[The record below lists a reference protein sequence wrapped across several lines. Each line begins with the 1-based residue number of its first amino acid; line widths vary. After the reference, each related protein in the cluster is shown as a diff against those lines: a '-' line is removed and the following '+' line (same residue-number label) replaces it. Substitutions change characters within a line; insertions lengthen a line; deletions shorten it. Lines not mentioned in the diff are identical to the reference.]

1 MPKNR
6 PLEGIQ
12 QPRAISNM
20 EVRAVEGNSNQL
32 ELSFSSEFAV
42 SRWYGNEIL
51 LHEESAVDMNRLT
64 NVGTVLFAHGR
75 DVRHGKMPV
84 ARIDSA
90 WVDASQK
97 KCRALIT
104 FDEDEES
111 QKVKTKVLSGSI
123 KGVSFGY
130 SVSSWEEVAAGKM
143 SANGRFMGPAY
154 VALKWEPYEIS
165 IEPTPADP
173 SVGVGRGFEE
183 NENQEDDESMRRN
196 FRGPMLAPDTGA
208 GGGERGVQ
216 VPDVSAEREAAT
228 RAERQR
234 VSDINALCRDFGVDS
249 APYIDDGST
258 LDQVRSAVLEKLKTE
273 RQPSRMGAGEVRVIA
288 EEADKFRSAASDS
301 IILRAGGSIANPAEG
316 ARDLRGM
323 KLRDL
328 AIDCLIRAGKVNVHR
343 MDDEQLFREALTP
356 DGQFASI
363 LSSSVNK
370 SMATAYRG
378 AQTTYQT
385 WTGRGSNP
393 DFKEATHYQISEA
406 GELVKMT
413 QSGEFKFDEMKDRGV
428 SKALATF
435 GRTFGLSRQAL
446 INDDIG
452 VLTKVPAAYVR
463 AAGRGINKLV
473 YKMVGSNP
481 TIYDGVA
488 LFHASHGNLGTPGK
502 IGTPT
507 LSELRMLTR
516 KQKNQRGKETLNI
529 SPAYLLVPAA
539 LETDA
544 EKILFSIA
552 APDGEHAGV
561 ANVFKN
567 SLTPVID
574 AELDEY
580 SSTAYYTAAAPGDI
594 DTIEVTYLNGDDMP
608 KLESQVGFDFLG
620 MRWRIYI
627 DYGVTVLDY
636 RGLSKNAGV

>member
-6 PLEGIQ
+6 PQQGMQ
-12 QPRAISNM
+12 QPRAINNM
-20 EVRAVEGNSNQL
+20 EIRAVEENSNQV

-51 LHEESAVDMNRLT
+51 LHEEGAVDMNRLIE
-64 NVGTVLFAHGR
+64 VGTVLFAHGR
-75 DVRHGKMPV
+75 DVKYGKMPIG
-84 ARIDSA
+84 RIEKA
-90 WVDASQK
+90 WVDASQR

-183 NENQEDDESMRRN
+183 NENQEEESMRRN
-196 FRGPMLAPDTGA
+196 FRGPMLAPDNGA
-208 GGGERGVQ
+208 GGGERGGQ
-216 VPDVSAEREAAT
+216 VPDVTAEREAAI

-234 VSDINALCRDFGVDS
+234 VSDISALCRDFGIDS
-249 APYIDDGST
+249 ARYIDDGST

-273 RQPSRMGAGEVRVIA
+273 RQPSRMGAGEVRVIT
-288 EEADKFRSAASDS
+288 EEADKFRNAASDS
-301 IILRAGGSIANPAEG
+301 IILRAGRSIVNPAEG

-328 AIDCLIRAGKVNVHR
+328 AIDCLIRSGRSNVHR
-343 MDDEQLFREALTP
+343 LDDEQLFREALTP
-356 DGQFASI
+356 DGQFGSI
-363 LSSSVNK
+363 LSDSVNK

-378 AQTTYQT
+378 AQTTYKA
-385 WTGRGSNP
+385 WTGRGSNS
-393 DFKEATHYQISEA
+393 DFKAATHYQISEA
-406 GELVKMT
+406 GELQKMT
-413 QSGEFKFDEMKDRGV
+413 QSGEFKFDEMKDQGV

-435 GRTFGLSRQAL
+435 GRTFGLTRQAL

-452 VLTKVPAAYVR
+452 ALTKVPEAYVR

-473 YKMVGSNP
+473 YKMLGSNP
-481 TIYDGVA
+481 AIYDGTA
-488 LFHASHGNLGTPGK
+488 LFHASHGNLGTAGK
-502 IGTPT
+502 IATPT

-516 KQKNQRGKETLNI
+516 KQKNLRGKEILNI
-529 SPAYLLVPAA
+529 SPTFLLVPAA

-544 EKILFSIA
+544 EKILISPA
-552 APDGEHAGV
+552 DPNGEHSGV
-561 ANVFKN
+561 ANVFKS
-567 SLTPVID
+567 SLTLVVD

-620 MRWRIYI
+620 IRWRIYI

-636 RGLSKNAGV
+636 RGLSKNAGQ

>member
-90 WVDASQK
+90 WVDAPQK

-183 NENQEDDESMRRN
+183 NENQEEESMRRN
-196 FRGPMLAPDTGA
+196 FRGPMLAPDNGA
-208 GGGERGVQ
+208 GGGE
-216 VPDVSAEREAAT
+216 PPNVSAEREAAIQ
-228 RAERQR
+228 AERQR
-234 VSDINALCRDFGVDS
+234 VSGIDELCREFGVES
-249 APYIDDGST
+249 GPYIKDGST
-258 LDQVRSAVLEKLKTE
+258 LEQVRTAVLEKLKAE
-273 RQPSRMGAGEVRVIA
+273 RQPSRMSTGEVRVIT
-288 EEADKFRSAASDS
+288 EEADKFRAAASDS
-301 IILRAGGSIANPAEG
+301 IILRAGRSIAKPADG
-316 ARDLRGM
+316 ATDLRGM

-328 AIDCLIRAGKVNVHR
+328 AIDCLSRAGRSNAHR
-343 MDDEQLFREALTP
+343 MDDDQLFREALTP
-356 DGQFASI
+356 DGQFGSI
-363 LSSSVNK
+363 LSDSVNK

-378 AQTTYQT
+378 AQTTYQA
-385 WTGRGSNP
+385 WTGRGSNS
-393 DFKEATHYQISEA
+393 DFKAATHYQISEA
-406 GELVKMT
+406 GELQKMT
-413 QSGEFKFDEMKDRGV
+413 QSGEFKFDEMKDQGV

-435 GRTFGLSRQAL
+435 GRTFGLTRQAL

-452 VLTKVPAAYVR
+452 ALTKIPEAYVR

-473 YKMVGSNP
+473 YKMIGSNP
-481 TIYDGVA
+481 AIYDGTA
-488 LFHASHGNLGTPGK
+488 LFHASHGNLGTAGK
-502 IGTPT
+502 IATPT

-516 KQKNQRGKETLNI
+516 KQKNLRGKEILNI
-529 SPAYLLVPAA
+529 SPTFLLVPAA

-544 EKILFSIA
+544 EKILISPA
-552 APDGEHAGV
+552 DPSGEHSGV
-561 ANVFKN
+561 ANVFKS
-567 SLTPVID
+567 SLTLVVD

-620 MRWRIYI
+620 IRWRIYI